1 MRADNTQLE
10 SLGKRLREARIR
22 KGDTQSVF
30 AVRIGVSVPTLRKM
44 ESGDPS
50 TQIGCWIAA
59 LKILGRSEDLI
70 AILKPEEDLFAKYEQ
85 TQGKERKRAPRRRK

>member
-1 MRADNTQLE
+1 MKVDDTQLE

-30 AVRIGVSVPTLRKM
+30 AVRVGVSVPTLRKM

-50 TQIGCWIAA
+50 TQIGCWMAA
-59 LKILGRSEDLI
+59 LNVLDRLEDLM
-70 AILKPEEDLFAKYEQ
+70 AVLRHEEDLFAKYEQ
-85 TQGKERKRAPRRRK
+85 TQGKERKRAPRRPK